1 MDAEAWNERYAAAE
15 SVWSLTPNAF
25 VAEHLADLPP
35 GRGVEDL
42 ELHYEGPHVVAA
54 APKEAGAHDDY
65 CDSLAIG
72 CMMSQDFTAPTVEVA
87 NNPFY
92 ER

>member
-1 MDAEAWNERYAAAE
+1 MARRHAIAWPAHAKARR
-15 SVWSLTPNAF
+15 SKVWKRF
-25 VAEHLADLPP
+25 
-35 GRGVEDL
+35 RQQFEDL

-65 CDSLAIG
+65 CDSLAIA
-72 CMMSQDFTAPTVEVA
+72 CMMTEGYTAPRVEVA

-92 ER
+92 ERRR

>member
-1 MDAEAWNERYAAAE
+1 
-15 SVWSLTPNAF
+15 
-25 VAEHLADLPP
+25 
-35 GRGVEDL
+35 
-42 ELHYEGPHVVAA
+42 VAA

-65 CDSLAIG
+65 CDSLAIATV
-72 CMMSQDFTAPTVEVA
+72 MTEDYTAPVVEVA